1 MCMFFSKMTRT
12 NHLGRGGRGLLGGG
26 PGQGGRG
33 LVSTAAAMETAAEA
47 IVFVDFEVGTRVRR
61 LEGR

>member
-1 MCMFFSKMTRT
+1 MFFSKMTIT

-47 IVFVDFEVGTRVRR
+47 IVFVIVGCEVGTSSRR